1 MMGRCSQRKKKLL
14 GRHSSGG
21 AYAYDFRYWINITAT
36 ILNVVV
42 SFFFFFFKLLRN
54 SYCEKEIELT
64 H

>member
-21 AYAYDFRYWINITAT
+21 AYAYDFRYWINMTAT

-42 SFFFFFFKLLRN
+42 CLFVFFFKLLRN
-54 SYCEKEIELT
+54 SYCEMEIELT

>member
-1 MMGRCSQRKKKLL
+1 M
-14 GRHSSGG
+14 
-21 AYAYDFRYWINITAT
+21 TAT

-42 SFFFFFFKLLRN
+42 SFLFFVFFFKLLRN

>member
-1 MMGRCSQRKKKLL
+1 M
-14 GRHSSGG
+14 
-21 AYAYDFRYWINITAT
+21 TAT

-42 SFFFFFFKLLRN
+42 SFFFLFFFFFFKLLRN